1 MVVVGNGSLGNERGD
16 LLHRKL
22 AISHLSAFNVCLLL
36 SFFNSSV
43 PGPVG
48 GRGRRGSVADGP
60 LGALRAVE

>member
-36 SFFNSSV
+36 SFFNSRLEALLSKMNSMSV
-43 PGPVG
+43 KATPD
-48 GRGRRGSVADGP
+48 S
-60 LGALRAVE
+60 